1 MRTLQYKKSDSFSIT
16 MLAEIH
22 MKVVMFVY
30 RQNDN
35 NNMITSISIQ
45 LTEPV
50 ISEMI
55 ACSYTNCYDDKYSIT
70 KCHRVTNF
78 ISCIFHRTK
87 CLPFPSLSGII

>member
-55 ACSYTNCYDDKYSIT
+55 AC
-70 KCHRVTNF
+70 
-78 ISCIFHRTK
+78 
-87 CLPFPSLSGII
+87 